1 MLSLIIVTQ
10 IFLLS
15 ANFRSYWDALVLYG
29 CLLGT
34 LIDPLILFLE
44 FWISELEIQ
53 WHQSFNFFFFME
65 KTIEGTAAGITS
77 VLAACS
83 VLLPLLA
90 STGYIL
96 TEHWC
101 SLLLAV
107 AVSGMLE
114 AYTAQLVNAFVP
126 LIFYSLLCL

>member
-1 MLSLIIVTQ
+1 MYVTKKV
-10 IFLLS
+10 F
-15 ANFRSYWDALVLYG
+15 
-29 CLLGT
+29 
-34 LIDPLILFLE
+34 
-44 FWISELEIQ
+44 
-53 WHQSFNFFFFME
+53 
-65 KTIEGTAAGITS
+65 TS
-77 VLAACS
+77 ILAAFL
-83 VLLPLLA
+83 VQLPLLS

-114 AYTAQLVNAFVP
+114 AYAAQLDNALIP

>member
-53 WHQSFNFFFFME
+53 WHQSL
-65 KTIEGTAAGITS
+65 GTSMVSSGGAKVA
-77 VLAACS
+77 V
-83 VLLPLLA
+83 VQLPLLS

-114 AYTAQLVNAFVP
+114 AYAAQLDNALIP